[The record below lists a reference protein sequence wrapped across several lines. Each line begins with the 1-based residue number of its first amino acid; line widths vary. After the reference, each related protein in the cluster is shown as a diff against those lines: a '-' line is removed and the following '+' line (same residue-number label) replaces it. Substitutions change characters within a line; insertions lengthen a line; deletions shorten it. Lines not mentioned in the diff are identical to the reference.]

1 MGCRLNAFAH
11 TSLQRHPAGMAA
23 LPGGY
28 ASLVQV
34 AVDGVKDAF
43 DAARCNTGC
52 CNVRSGYQDIC

>member
-11 TSLQRHPAGMAA
+11 TCPQRHPAGMAA

-43 DAARCNTGC
+43 DAARS
-52 CNVRSGYQDIC
+52 VLV